1 MAKATRE
8 TLLRHL
14 QEKGLLTE
22 DEVRAAVG
30 VLLEAADQGRE
41 VPLPEVLLRIGAV
54 AAQAHQAAAAFEAGQ
69 DVIAADELTAPDIG
83 ASGLTVLERI
93 GRGSQAVV
101 YKCRQAVIDRDV
113 AVKILLPSAAGDAE
127 SRTRFIQEAKAAAQL
142 SHPNIVTI
150 HEIRPLKNTICIVM
164 EYIDGGSV
172 KDLLEVRKRFQP
184 AEAVLVVR
192 QVAEAL
198 RAAHARGTIH
208 RDVKPSNIMLTS
220 DGAVKLA
227 DMGLA
232 RRAGEADEQ
241 EGKAYGTPYYISPE
255 QVTGDP
261 PPDHRTDL
269 YSLGVTLYEM
279 VAGRPPFMASTP
291 QEIMRMHV
299 LEQPP
304 DPRNLVPELSQPLC
318 WLLAKTMAREPEDR
332 YQSAQEFI
340 DALDQLDLSTL
351 DKGGSAPLDLVR
363 QLAGIAKTQRRRMG
377 RADAAA
383 RVALTQAELAPVRT
397 VKPGRTPSR
406 PIRPET
412 AIPERKGAAGGNKG
426 LLVGIVAFVV
436 VATVGLTVLLIVF
449 GFGPPDDK
457 PGPPKPPGTFRP
469 TIRRAK
475 LHPME
480 ASAQAALKQAKN
492 LQTMPDTLPE
502 TVIKAYENII
512 TFYPETEAA
521 KEAQVALYRLG
532 RAEEMRTP
540 PPPSPKPQPQTGP
553 PAPEATQAKPPPEPP
568 EPQPEPP
575 KTPPKPPETPEPQ
588 PEPPETPEPEAAAP
602 VVEVHASRDVTIHGK
617 NAKYEKNNDRDN
629 IGFWNNAD
637 TWVSW
642 NVVIGRPGAYAVQVT
657 YALDKKYGG
666 GEFELSVG
674 DTSLTHVVE
683 RTGGWGNFVTKDLG
697 TLQIREAGPAT
708 IAVRPLRIKGPGLVN
723 LQAVRLTLKQ

>member
-22 DEVRAAVG
+22 DEVRAALG
-30 VLLEAADQGRE
+30 LLLETADQGRD

-83 ASGLTVLERI
+83 ASGLMVLERI

-172 KDLLEVRKRFQP
+172 KDLLEVRKRFEP
-184 AEAVLVVR
+184 AEAVLIVR
-192 QVAEAL
+192 QVAEGL
-198 RAAHARGTIH
+198 RAAHVRGTIH

-299 LEQPP
+299 LQQPP
-304 DPRNLVPELSQPLC
+304 DPRDLVPELSQPLC

-340 DALDQLDLSTL
+340 DALDQLDLLTL
-351 DKGGSAPLDLVR
+351 DTVASAPLDLVR
-363 QLAGIAKTQRRRMG
+363 QLAGIAKTQRRRTG

-383 RVALTQAELAPVRT
+383 RVALTQAELALVRA
-397 VKPGRTPSR
+397 VKPSRTPSR
-406 PIRPET
+406 PTRPEP
-412 AIPERKGAAGGNKG
+412 AIPERKRPVGRNKARLAGIG
-426 LLVGIVAFVV
+426 VFVL

-449 GFGPPDDK
+449 GFGQPHDTPK
-457 PGPPKPPGTFRP
+457 PRKPPGTFRP
-469 TIRRAK
+469 TIRRDK
-475 LHPME
+475 PHPME
-480 ASAQAALKQAKN
+480 ASAQGALKQAKS
-492 LQTMPDTLPE
+492 LETMPNTRPE
-502 TVIKAYENII
+502 AIIKAYENII

-521 KEAQVALYRLG
+521 EEAQAALYRLG
-532 RAEEMRTP
+532 WAEEMRTSP
-540 PPPSPKPQPQTGP
+540 PPPPKPAGWQ
-553 PAPEATQAKPPPEPP
+553 
-568 EPQPEPP
+568 
-575 KTPPKPPETPEPQ
+575 
-588 PEPPETPEPEAAAP
+588 
-602 VVEVHASRDVTIHGK
+602 HM
-617 NAKYEKNNDRDN
+617 
-629 IGFWNNAD
+629 
-637 TWVSW
+637 
-642 NVVIGRPGAYAVQVT
+642 RPGA
-657 YALDKKYGG
+657 
-666 GEFELSVG
+666 
-674 DTSLTHVVE
+674 
-683 RTGGWGNFVTKDLG
+683 
-697 TLQIREAGPAT
+697 
-708 IAVRPLRIKGPGLVN
+708 
-723 LQAVRLTLKQ
+723 